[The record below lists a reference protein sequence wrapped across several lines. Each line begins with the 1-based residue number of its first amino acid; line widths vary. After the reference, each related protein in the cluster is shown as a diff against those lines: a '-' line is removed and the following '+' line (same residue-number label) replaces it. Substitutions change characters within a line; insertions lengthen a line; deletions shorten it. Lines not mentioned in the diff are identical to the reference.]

1 MVPILHKK
9 IPLMKVTFLLL
20 LSTILLSC
28 TSTSTPT
35 STFTGFSYDP
45 PGVTDTSN
53 KVTLEPK
60 KRIIGAAFPKVWVSN
75 EFESAR
81 AIDFYHVNEDTFEV
95 IIEPEN
101 HPINNSPWYG
111 FNIWSDEE
119 REIHLKLRYKEGRHR
134 YVPKL
139 YFASHKDTLKQ
150 KINNVTYEDSTGSSS
165 FKLAL
170 KKWPHQISAHFLDG
184 IRFSDLLNE
193 RTWIRHSFIHVD
205 TVGYSHQKRPIIELT
220 VSEASS
226 ITNKGILALLSRQHP
241 PEVPGYKVYQAFFK
255 TLISDSE
262 LAKTFRKYFVV
273 KAYPIINP
281 DGVVNGHWRHNV
293 GGVDLNR
300 DWINFNQPET
310 RAVRDALLRTIS
322 QNKDWNMYYGIDFH
336 STSKNIFYPILQ
348 DIKTFPDNISQRWFP
363 TINEANPELRFV
375 SEEFDTTS
383 PIAKNWIYRAFGS
396 DALTFEVYDE
406 LSPDQIQHLGTSA
419 AQSLMEFLIEEWK
432 NQN

>member
-9 IPLMKVTFLLL
+9 NLLMKVKSLFLISSL
-20 LSTILLSC
+20 IVSC
-28 TSTSTPT
+28 TSTSK
-35 STFTGFSYDP
+35 FTGFSYDP

-53 KVTLEPK
+53 KVTLEQK
-60 KRIIGAAFPKVWVSN
+60 KRTIGAGFPKVWVSN

-95 IIEPEN
+95 AIEPEN

-111 FNIWSDEE
+111 FNIWSDED
-119 REIHLKLRYKEGRHR
+119 REIYLKLRYKEGRHR

-139 YFASHKDTLKQ
+139 YFASPEDTLKQ
-150 KINNVTYEDSTGSSS
+150 TINNVSYDDSTGSSS

-170 KKWPHQISAHFLDG
+170 KKRPYQISAHFLDG
-184 IRFSDLLNE
+184 IRFSDLQNE
-193 RTWIRHSFIHVD
+193 LTWINNSFIRVD

-220 VSEASS
+220 VNEASS
-226 ITNKGILALLSRQHP
+226 VTNKGILALLSRQHP
-241 PEVPGYKVYQAFFK
+241 PEVSGYKAYQAFFK

-262 LAKTFRKYFVV
+262 LATTFRKYFVV

-310 RAVRDALLRTIS
+310 RAVRDALLRTMVL
-322 QNKDWNMYYGIDFH
+322 NKNWNMYYGIDFH
-336 STSKNIFYPILQ
+336 STNENIFYPILQ

-363 TINEANPELRFV
+363 TINEANPELNFV
-375 SEEFDTTS
+375 LEEFDTTS

-406 LSPDQIQHLGTSA
+406 LSPEQIQRLGTSA
-419 AQSLMEFLIEEWK
+419 AQSLMELLIKEWK
-432 NQN
+432 NKN